1 MQRRRAEKILTML
14 PPGIDSSE
22 SSDDDDDSIELNDS
36 IEEICESPLP
46 AEAIANDLD
55 ELIRDIELNPID
67 EVILFTL

>member
-14 PPGIDSSE
+14 PPGKDSSE
-22 SSDDDDDSIELNDS
+22 SSDDDSIESNHS

-46 AEAIANDLD
+46 TEAIANNLG
-55 ELIRDIELNPID
+55 ELLRDIELNPFD